1 MTYVNLES
9 NSSFQPDQP
18 LDFYLNTSLSGEDL
32 FCKQV
37 CDTMGHIAL
46 PVGQGNG
53 DEVLPSVSNV
63 PQKSPKE
70 KLSVLGLPDHLPFPE
85 RFSIRVENAIR
96 DGNVLSVRSQ
106 LIADISTF
114 YYGLASH
121 PQQGDYKRMALL
133 TCEKFPS
140 LKDSDPSKYWV
151 RYDLYFS
158 FFFSRKMII

>member
-1 MTYVNLES
+1 MTQWVILHCQWDKEMVMKFYNPLVMFLKNHQKKS
-9 NSSFQPDQP
+9 CRCWDYQIICHFQNV
-18 LDFYLNTSLSGEDL
+18 F
-32 FCKQV
+32 
-37 CDTMGHIAL
+37 
-46 PVGQGNG
+46 
-53 DEVLPSVSNV
+53 PSECV
-63 PQKSPKE
+63 
-70 KLSVLGLPDHLPFPE
+70 
-85 RFSIRVENAIR
+85 RVENAIR

-151 RYDLYFS
+151 CYDLYFS
-158 FFFSRKMII
+158 YFFSRKMII